1 MKYEYVVDYR
11 DNQLLRNS
19 FNELAVKTFGINF
32 NDWYQKGLWEN
43 QYIPYS
49 LADGHKIVANASVN
63 IMNFQQDGIFKNYIQ
78 IGTVMTD
85 EAYRRKGLSRYL
97 LEHIL
102 TEYKEKVD
110 GIYLF
115 ANNTVLEFY
124 PKFGF
129 KAVQEYE
136 YSKTI
141 PEIDSVYKVEKVDMS
156 DKSNWDKL
164 LDASSYAHVNMRLS
178 MNNKGLLGFWT
189 TSFKKESIYYI
200 PEKEAYIIADI
211 EEETLIIEELFAKQ
225 RLDLDK
231 IAKSFG
237 DKIKTVKLHF
247 TPYIIEGYT
256 LTPYQEDDCTL
267 FIMGEQLESIEKE
280 KLKFST
286 LSHA

>member
-1 MKYEYVVDYR
+1 MKYEYVVDYKE
-11 DNQLLRNS
+11 NKILRNS
-19 FNELAVKTFGINF
+19 FNELAIKTFAIDF
-32 NDWYQKGLWEN
+32 NSWYQKGLWRN
-43 QYIPYS
+43 QYILHS
-49 LADGHKIVANASVN
+49 LAHHNKIVANISVN
-63 IMNFQQDGIFKNYIQ
+63 IMNFQQDNVYKNYIQ

-85 EAYRRKGLSRYL
+85 EAYRGQGLSRYL
-97 LEHIL
+97 MEHIL
-102 TEYKEKVD
+102 AEYKEKVD

-115 ANNTVLEFY
+115 ANGEVLEFY

-129 KAVQEYE
+129 KVAQEHE
-136 YSKTI
+136 YSKSI
-141 PEIDSVYKVEKVDMS
+141 QDINSVYKVEKVDMS

-164 LDASSYAHVNMRLS
+164 LDASSYASVNMRLS

-200 PEKEAYIIADI
+200 PEEEAYIIASI

-231 IAKSFG
+231 VAKSFG

-267 FIMGEQLESIEKE
+267 FIMGEQLESLEKE